1 MTMSWCFLS
10 PRIDTEFSLTNGPAW
25 VLALNTAEPVIDA
38 VTSTWFTSRLVIGN
52 RWSNEGL
59 LLFFA
64 PSCLGVGW
72 VGWVMG

>member
-1 MTMSWCFLS
+1 M
-10 PRIDTEFSLTNGPAW
+10 
-25 VLALNTAEPVIDA
+25 LALNTAEPVIDA